1 MWSSSRGWRAGG
13 RRLWPL
19 LLALLQFY
27 DGKARRA
34 WRPLQRCE
42 RFQKRWLQ
50 PAEMIMASKAELT
63 RLWTWTGNLIE
74 ELSALQD
81 AIAKLAEEDED

>member
-1 MWSSSRGWRAGG
+1 
-13 RRLWPL
+13 
-19 LLALLQFY
+19 
-27 DGKARRA
+27 
-34 WRPLQRCE
+34 
-42 RFQKRWLQ
+42 
-50 PAEMIMASKAELT
+50 MASKAELT